1 MWLNSR
7 SRSNGH
13 ARTRLGRSLTGCD
26 GTRSILITIL
36 PLLTHS
42 GVGEVT
48 GLLLP
53 DAAGFRR
60 ADTCYE
66 IHRNRSTSR
75 KPSANVPPPHC
86 DGPPAIM
93 DSMKLFW
100 CAALAAT
107 ALSAQT
113 FSGAAA
119 LDRVIDQAIEQGR
132 MPGAVLLVGH
142 EGKVVYRKAYGKRAL
157 VPLPEAMTLDTV
169 FDCASLTKVVATT
182 SSLMKLFEEGRFRLG
197 DKVTDYIPEFQGG
210 KSEITLRQLFTHF
223 SGLQPDVPLSTPWGG
238 YDTGIKLACTFKVG
252 GPPATRYV
260 YSDINFILLGELVH
274 RLSGKMLNEYAREN
288 IFLPIGMRE
297 SMFQP
302 PASLVPRI
310 APTERRPVKTG
321 QPLRGSVHD
330 PTARN
335 MGGVAGHAGLFSTAD
350 DLSRFAQMMLNGGEL
365 EGVRLFSPL
374 TVAKFIEPQTPPD
387 QPILRGLGWDVD
399 SPHSGNRGELFPIGS
414 FGHTGFTGTSL
425 WIDPLTKTYVILLA
439 NSVHPDLRPALTPVR
454 AKVAT
459 IVAANVGLRGQ
470 RVTLSEY
477 NQTGYNQTGYNESLT
492 GPGARRQVGR
502 NGATLTGLDVLA
514 AMKFQPFA
522 GKRIGLI
529 TNQSGLDRQGR
540 RNIDVMREAGVNLA
554 AIFSP
559 EHGFLGKEDR
569 PGIQDTTDPATGIK
583 VFSLYGAT
591 NRPTPEMLNGID
603 VLVFDIQDV
612 GVRFYTFETT
622 MAYALEAAAKAGIP
636 YYVLD
641 RPNPITGTR
650 VEGPVLDAANRSFVG
665 YMTGEPVRHGMTMG
679 ELAKMFNAE
688 NKIGADLTV
697 VPMQDWQRGDWFDA
711 TNLAWINPSPNMR
724 SLNAAML
731 YPGLCLMEYARNFS
745 VGRGTDAPFEQIGA
759 DFIGGREL
767 ATYLNQRQ
775 IPGVR
780 VYATSF
786 TPTESVFKGAKVEGV
801 RFVVTNRELLDGTRL
816 GLELA
821 VGIQKLYPGK
831 VDFSGG
837 KRLVGSD
844 DAIHRIQAAEDP
856 RTIQESFQDAV
867 GAFAEMRARYLLY

>member
-1 MWLNSR
+1 M
-7 SRSNGH
+7 
-13 ARTRLGRSLTGCD
+13 D
-26 GTRSILITIL
+26 G
-36 PLLTHS
+36 
-42 GVGEVT
+42 
-48 GLLLP
+48 
-53 DAAGFRR
+53 
-60 ADTCYE
+60 
-66 IHRNRSTSR
+66 
-75 KPSANVPPPHC
+75 
-86 DGPPAIM
+86 
-93 DSMKLFW
+93 MKLFW
-100 CAALAAT
+100 WAALGAT
-107 ALSAQT
+107 TLSAQT

-157 VPLPEAMTLDTV
+157 VPRPEAMTLDTI

-182 SSLMKLFEEGRFRLG
+182 SSLMKLFEEGRFRLN
-197 DKVTDYIPEFQGG
+197 DKITDYIPEFQGG

-223 SGLQPDVPLSTPWGG
+223 SGLQPDVPLTPPWQG
-238 YDTGIKLACTFKVG
+238 YDTGIQLACTFKVG
-252 GPPATRYV
+252 GPPATRWV

-274 RLSGKMLNEYAREN
+274 RLSGKMLSDYAREN
-288 IFLPIGMRE
+288 IFLPIGMKE

-310 APTERRPVKTG
+310 APTERWPVKTG
-321 QPLRGSVHD
+321 PPLRGAVHD

-350 DLSRFAQMMLNGGEL
+350 DLARFCQMMLNGGEL
-365 EGVRLFSPL
+365 DGIRLFSPL

-387 QPILRGLGWDVD
+387 QPILRGLGWDID

-414 FGHTGFTGTSL
+414 YGHTGFTGTSL
-425 WIDPLTKTYVILLA
+425 WIDPLTQTYVILLA
-439 NSVHPDLRPALTPVR
+439 NSVHPNLRPALTPVR

-459 IVAANVGLRGQ
+459 IVAANVGLRAQ
-470 RVTLSEY
+470 RVIL
-477 NQTGYNQTGYNESLT
+477 TGYNETLA
-492 GPGARRQVGR
+492 GPGARRQLGR
-502 NGATLTGLDVLA
+502 NGDTLTGLDVLEA
-514 AMKFQPFA
+514 LKFQPFA

-529 TNQSGLDRQGR
+529 TNHTGVDRQGR
-540 RNIDVMREAGVNLA
+540 RNIDAMRQAGVNIA

-569 PGIQDTTDPATGIK
+569 PGIQDTTDPATRIK
-583 VFSLYGAT
+583 VFSLYGT
-591 NRPTPEMLNGID
+591 DRPTPEMLQGLD

-612 GVRFYTFETT
+612 GVHFYTYEST
-622 MAYALEAAAKAGIP
+622 MAYAMEAAAKAGMP

-650 VEGPVLDAANRSFVG
+650 IEGPMLDAANRSNVG
-665 YMTGEPVRHGMTMG
+665 YMAGEPVRHGMTMG

-688 NKIGADLTV
+688 NKIGANLTV

-731 YPGLCLMEYARNFS
+731 YPGIALLEYSKNLS
-745 VGRGTDAPFEQIGA
+745 VGRGTDAPFEEIGA

-767 ATYLNQRQ
+767 AALLNQRE

-786 TPTESVFKGAKVEGV
+786 TPTESVFKGVKVEGV
-801 RFVVTNRELLDGTRL
+801 RFVITNRELLDATRL

-831 VDFSGG
+831 VDFSAG

-844 DAIHRIQAAEDP
+844 DAIRRMQAAEDP
-856 RTIQESFQDAV
+856 RTIQESFQEAV
-867 GAFAEMRARYLLY
+867 DAFAVMRARYLLY

>member
-1 MWLNSR
+1 
-7 SRSNGH
+7 
-13 ARTRLGRSLTGCD
+13 
-26 GTRSILITIL
+26 
-36 PLLTHS
+36 
-42 GVGEVT
+42 
-48 GLLLP
+48 
-53 DAAGFRR
+53 
-60 ADTCYE
+60 
-66 IHRNRSTSR
+66 
-75 KPSANVPPPHC
+75 
-86 DGPPAIM
+86 M

-119 LDRVIDQAIEQGR
+119 LDRVINEAIEQGR
-132 MPGAVLLVGH
+132 MPGAVLLVGY

-197 DKVTDYIPEFQGG
+197 DKITDYIPEFQGG

-223 SGLQPDVPLSTPWGG
+223 SGLQPDVPLSTPWTG
-238 YDTGIKLACTFKVG
+238 YATGIQLACTFKPG
-252 GPPATRYV
+252 GPPGTRYV

-274 RLSGKMLNEYAREN
+274 RLSGKMLNAYAREN

-297 SMFQP
+297 SMFLP

-310 APTERRPVKTG
+310 APTERWPVKTG
-321 QPLRGSVHD
+321 PPLRGVVHD

-540 RNIDVMREAGVNLA
+540 RNIDVMRQAGVNIA

-650 VEGPVLDAANRSFVG
+650 IEGPMMDPANRSFVG
-665 YMTGEPVRHGMTMG
+665 YLGGEPVRHGMTMG

-688 NKIGADLTV
+688 NKIGANLTV

-786 TPTESVFKGAKVEGV
+786 TPTESVFKGVKVEGV
-801 RFVVTNRELLDGTRL
+801 RFVVTNRELLDATRL

-867 GAFAEMRARYLLY
+867 GTFAEMRARYLLY